1 MNHVNE
7 RPVPNQHVESPN
19 ERALLLS
26 TLTALV
32 ESLGSALPPNS
43 EMLLHDLAKLP
54 NSIVAIHGDLTQR
67 RVGDPA
73 TDLLLAAA
81 QRGDLQTRVGYETRL
96 ADGRRLRSSTVIV
109 RGSDGAAIAAV
120 CINSDLSVWE
130 SLHQLSGIMLGGV
143 TSGASPGAVAT
154 PPLAADS
161 EELFTSDV
169 DELALHLIERTTMA
183 SGIPIELMRKQ
194 HKIEIVRE
202 LESRGF
208 FMLKGAAD
216 KAASALRV
224 SRFTIY
230 NYLNEISDDTDAAET
245 EETA

>member
-1 MNHVNE
+1 MARARTSVRDTASESFDE
-7 RPVPNQHVESPN
+7 RTLLV
-19 ERALLLS
+19 RALGELVD
-26 TLTALV
+26 AL
-32 ESLGSALPPNS
+32 GAALPPGS
-43 EMLLHDLAKLP
+43 EMLVHDLAKLP
-54 NSIVAIHGDLTQR
+54 NSVVAIHGDLTHR
-67 RVGDPA
+67 RIGDPA

-81 QRGDLQTRVGYETRL
+81 RRGDLQTRVGYETRL

-109 RGSDGAAIAAV
+109 RGSDGEPLAAV
-120 CINSDLSVWE
+120 CLNSDLSVWE
-130 SLHQLSGIMLGGV
+130 SIHHLSGLMLAPV
-143 TSGASPGAVAT
+143 SLPAPGDDSS
-154 PPLAADS
+154 ADAS

-169 DELALHLIERTTMA
+169 DELALHLIERATAA
-183 SGIPIELMRKQ
+183 SGIPIELMRKK

-230 NYLNEISDDTDAAET
+230 NYLNEISDGSDAVAE
-245 EETA
+245 EGTA

>member
-1 MNHVNE
+1 MAEHRDRPPGPDIDTVTDE
-7 RPVPNQHVESPN
+7 RVLLI
-19 ERALLLS
+19 RALGG
-26 TLTALV
+26 LV

-54 NSIVAIHGDLTQR
+54 NSIVAIHGDLTHR
-67 RVGDPA
+67 NVGDPA

-81 QRGDLQTRVGYETRL
+81 QRGDLRTRVGYETRL

-109 RGSDGAAIAAV
+109 RGSAGNPIAAV
-120 CINSDLSVWE
+120 CINSDLSAWE
-130 SLHQLSGIMLGGV
+130 SIHQLSALMLAG
-143 TSGASPGAVAT
+143 SADADASAPVVGE
-154 PPLAADS
+154 AADAS

-169 DELALHLIERTTMA
+169 DELALHLIERATAA
-183 SGIPIELMRKQ
+183 SGVPIELMRKQ

-230 NYLNEISDDTDAAET
+230 NYLNEISDGTEAGGE